1 MKPAMMTP
9 DALAA
14 LDRAGFSRRAFLK
27 GAGAMIVTFSMAGT
41 AKKLDAQSSTAT
53 DSRITATEQV
63 DSWIVISQDETVTGY
78 AGQCDFGQGF
88 RTVQYQLIA
97 DELSVPLDRVKLILC
112 DTALTPDQGVSSGSQ
127 GHPTQFGASALRQA
141 LATARET
148 LFKMASDQLGV
159 AVDQLTVQDGVISM
173 KSDASRRMT
182 YGKL

>member
-1 MKPAMMTP
+1 MT
-9 DALAA
+9 
-14 LDRAGFSRRAFLK
+14 FSRRDFLK
-27 GAGAMIVTFSMAGT
+27 GAGALIVGFTAMGEAAKVAAQTAG
-41 AKKLDAQSSTAT
+41 ADAPRAT
-53 DSRITATEQV
+53 PLEQV

-78 AGQCDFGQGF
+78 AGKCDFGQGF

-159 AVDQLTVQDGVISM
+159 PVDQLSVQDGVISM
-173 KSDASRRMT
+173 MLCIPT
-182 YGKL
+182 